1 MLIFDYNKK
10 KEARKKQEERKKR
23 KEKIKE
29 EEEGKKNEEGGDG
42 KKTLKKVKYIFVLT
56 KHFTEH

>member
-1 MLIFDYNKK
+1 MIIIK
-10 KEARKKQEERKKR
+10 RKKQERSKKEKKE
-23 KEKIKE
+23 KEKIK